1 MITNKVGRRPANGI
15 LLDGSDGAKYGYG
28 GSEYSAPPTLARD
41 FADWTK
47 SFVTFYPWNLPNG
60 IPPGVNFV
68 PRLRFIVRLRAWVRK
83 AREAV
88 YNKALVRHYTPSLL
102 GKRQY
107 TNTLARVMKAQGY

>member
-1 MITNKVGRRPANGI
+1 MITNKVGRRPGYGTV
-15 LLDGSDGAKYGYG
+15 LDGSDGTKYGYG
-28 GSEYSAPPTLARD
+28 GSLYSAPPTLARD
-41 FADWTK
+41 FADGTK
-47 SFVTFYPWNLPNG
+47 TFLTWW
-60 IPPGVNFV
+60 IPGTPPELIVY

>member
-1 MITNKVGRRPANGI
+1 MITNKVGRRPGYGTV
-15 LLDGSDGAKYGYG
+15 LDGSDGTKYGYG
-28 GSEYSAPPTLARD
+28 GSLYSAPPTLARD
-41 FADWTK
+41 FAEYSKTFW
-47 SFVTFYPWNLPNG
+47 TFYPVVPAG
-60 IPPGVNFV
+60 TPPGVFFY